1 MPRASADKSYFRF
14 TQGKIT
20 EASPLTF
27 PENSMKDELNIDI
40 NFDGTIQRRRG
51 VDYEADYSLAN
62 SFAKQGG
69 DEGVVCQ
76 TYLWDDV
83 RNFDDAT
90 PVVVVRYGNKLSFF
104 RAYAEPVSGSKIGTD
119 LEIYTG
125 VDSDEET
132 LSFASGKGYLFVA
145 GSSFDPIYIEYD
157 NDTEEFTSTSITIKI
172 RDLEGVEDGLEEN
185 ERPSSL
191 TGLHMYNLI
200 NQGWPYQNTNWKRR
214 PQEQDIKGTY
224 PNSVRAFQG
233 LSGDNFSLG
242 VSRYPSNSDVYYNY
256 MEGSWMLGSLLTSNY
271 PRSGAAPK
279 GKVVI
284 QAFEENRKDLAAQ
297 YSNRS

>member
-104 RAYAEPVSGSKIGTD
+104 RAYAEPVSGSKI
-119 LEIYTG
+119 
-125 VDSDEET
+125 
-132 LSFASGKGYLFVA
+132 
-145 GSSFDPIYIEYD
+145 
-157 NDTEEFTSTSITIKI
+157 
-172 RDLEGVEDGLEEN
+172 
-185 ERPSSL
+185 
-191 TGLHMYNLI
+191 
-200 NQGWPYQNTNWKRR
+200 
-214 PQEQDIKGTY
+214 
-224 PNSVRAFQG
+224 
-233 LSGDNFSLG
+233 
-242 VSRYPSNSDVYYNY
+242 
-256 MEGSWMLGSLLTSNY
+256 
-271 PRSGAAPK
+271 
-279 GKVVI
+279 
-284 QAFEENRKDLAAQ
+284 
-297 YSNRS
+297 